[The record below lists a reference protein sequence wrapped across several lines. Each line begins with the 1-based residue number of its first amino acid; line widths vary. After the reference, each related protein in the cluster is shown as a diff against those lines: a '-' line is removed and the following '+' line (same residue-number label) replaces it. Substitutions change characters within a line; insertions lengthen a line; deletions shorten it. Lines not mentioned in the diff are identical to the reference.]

1 MNQIISIAN
10 LSKTYATGFQAL
22 KQINLEIRRG
32 EIFALLGPNGAGKTT
47 LIGIVCGIVNPTDG
61 TVTVDGHDVVRDYR
75 AARSLIGLVPQEL
88 TTDAFETVWTTVSFS
103 RGLWGKPA
111 DPDHIA
117 KVLKALSLW
126 DKKDS
131 RIFTLSGGMK
141 RRVLIAKALSHEP
154 QILFLDEPTAGVDV
168 ELRKDMW
175 EIVRSLRVAGVTI
188 ILTTHYIEEAERLCD
203 RVAIVDQGRVIALG
217 TPRDLKHAS
226 AGTTRIEVRLTKPV
240 ADGELARLEGVTD
253 CRQFDGAYVMH
264 SSRPP
269 QTIVAL
275 VKQLEAESNELQ
287 SLEMFSPSLED
298 AFIEL
303 TGRRLRE

>member
-1 MNQIISIAN
+1 MR
-10 LSKTYATGFQAL
+10 TPD
-22 KQINLEIRRG
+22 RG
-32 EIFALLGPNGAGKTT
+32 LAR
-47 LIGIVCGIVNPTDG
+47 VCGLDPEKSGFEFKEQIGAVLQSTSLPDKIRVKEAIELFAKFYRRHANTDDLLKRFQLEEKR
-61 TVTVDGHDVVRDYR
+61 T
-75 AARSLIGLVPQEL
+75 
-88 TTDAFETVWTTVSFS
+88 AFYSQ
-103 RGLWGKPA
+103 
-111 DPDHIA
+111 
-117 KVLKALSLW
+117 
-126 DKKDS
+126 
-131 RIFTLSGGMK
+131 LSGGQK
-141 RRVLIAKALSHEP
+141 QRLALAMALVNDPSVV
-154 QILFLDEPTAGVDV
+154 FLDEPTAGLDPQVRREIYDIIE
-168 ELRKDMW
+168 ELKRDKKT
-175 EIVRSLRVAGVTI
+175 VL
-188 ILTTHYIEEAERLCD
+188 LTTHYIEEAERLCD

-240 ADGELARLEGVTD
+240 TDGALARLEGVTD